1 MFVLVFLLVPA
12 AEVFVFVE
20 VGLAIGWLV
29 ALLLLLGTSVF
40 GGWLLRIEGRT
51 AVERV
56 SRAVAEHRPPGAA
69 AIDGALAFLGCALL
83 VVPGFIT
90 DALGALLVLPPTRAL
105 ARRWISRR
113 FEGRVMRFV
122 ANVGGFAPGRRRV
135 PPADIESSAV
145 EDELDQLGR

>member
-1 MFVLVFLLVPA
+1 MLLFLLVPA

-29 ALLLLLGTSVF
+29 ALLLLLGTSLL

-56 SRAVAEHRPPGAA
+56 SRAVVEHRPPGAA

-90 DALGALLVLPPTRAL
+90 DALGAVLVLPPTRAL

-122 ANVGGFAPGRRRV
+122 SSVGGVGRGRRRM

-145 EDELDQLGR
+145 EDELDELGR